1 MVIGNNNRDANERA
15 CSTPAWE
22 EIPLSTVTL
31 TARHGHGPDRP
42 LPGLSRNRFETVWY
56 QVVDIAATKRAHRR
70 TLRAVLVAPS
80 ASKSP
85 TTIIAFLR
93 EKRCK
98 GSQRPFRRRSVLPGQ
113 HTFNTAF
120 QFLRTAYSRLA
131 YKRRSKGGNSA
142 GKSAVSRLHGDEVVS
157 VVSRELFTAGHFWC
171 SSRNSF
177 ISFGGW

>member
-1 MVIGNNNRDANERA
+1 MVIGNNNRNAQERA

-22 EIPLSTVTL
+22 EIPLSTVTIN
-31 TARHGHGPDRP
+31 ARHGHEPDRL
-42 LPGLSRNRFETVWY
+42 LPDLSRNRLQTVWN
-56 QVVDIAATKRAHRR
+56 QVVDIAATKRAHRQH
-70 TLRAVLVAPS
+70 LRAVLVAPS

-85 TTIIAFLR
+85 TTIIRVLR

-98 GSQRPFRRRSVLPGQ
+98 GSQRPFRRRSVAAGQ
-113 HTFNTAF
+113 HAFNTAF
-120 QFLRTAYSRLA
+120 QFLRATHTPAA

-142 GKSAVSRLHGDEVVS
+142 GKSAVSSTLGDEVVS

-177 ISFGGW
+177 MSFGGW